1 MEWFDH
7 EHFEEP
13 GMPLRDHFRRPLS
26 ETRSWEEVHGGWPM
40 VIVQQLAKTLPPN
53 YTAGPRVHLG
63 AEVEID
69 VATFESEPAAGEVG
83 SPREQG
89 SVATAWAPAEPTL
102 AVETELSDFDEY
114 EVRVY
119 DTRRGR
125 RLVAAVELISLANK
139 DRPEHRSQF
148 TSKCAALLRKGVSL
162 VLVDV
167 VTARNVNL
175 YADLLELIGEWD
187 PSLGDQPPATYA
199 VACRWRHRGAGRW
212 LETWNHSLAP
222 GSQLP
227 CLPLWLTEDLA
238 IPLDLEASYEQTCR
252 DLRIA

>member
-1 MEWFDH
+1 
-7 EHFEEP
+7 
-13 GMPLRDHFRRPLS
+13 MPLRDHFRPPFN
-26 ETRSWEEVHGGWPM
+26 EVRSWEEVHGQWPA
-40 VIVQQLAKTLPPN
+40 VIVQQLGRSLPPE
-53 YTAGPRVHLG
+53 YSAGPRVHLG
-63 AEVEID
+63 AEVEVD
-69 VATFESEPAAGEVG
+69 VATFESEHAPQAFHSQSEEGA
-83 SPREQG
+83 
-89 SVATAWAPAEPTL
+89 VATAVWAPAEPTL

-125 RLVAAVELISLANK
+125 RLVAAIELVSPANK

-148 TSKCAALLRKGVSL
+148 TSKCAALLRQGVSV

-167 VTARNVNL
+167 VTSRNVNL
-175 YADLLELIGEWD
+175 YADLLNLIGERD
-187 PSLGDQPPATYA
+187 PSFGDQPPATYA
-199 VACRWRHRGAGRW
+199 VACRWRFRGAGRW
-212 LETWNHSLAP
+212 LEAWNHGLKP
-222 GSQLP
+222 GLPLP